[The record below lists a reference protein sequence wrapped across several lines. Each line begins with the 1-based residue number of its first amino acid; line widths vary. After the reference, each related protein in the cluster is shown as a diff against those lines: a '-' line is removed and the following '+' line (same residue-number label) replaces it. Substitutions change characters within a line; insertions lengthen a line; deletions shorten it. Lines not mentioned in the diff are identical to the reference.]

1 MKKIMVLVMF
11 AVMLWG
17 CTLKKPYVG
26 RTVFYFN
33 PLIARIGA
41 LPELGEITHKPF
53 KITFGYSG
61 PGVFTRYYNGT
72 FTLII
77 VKDGVIVDSF
87 NFMPRG
93 DNLEKGMYESPAK
106 NPFLQAL
113 FNVQCSKFNVFKRL
127 SDNNFVKNDNLD
139 FLQLNHV
146 L

>member
-11 AVMLWG
+11 AVKLWG

-53 KITFGYSG
+53 KITFGLYKVEGKPNTYRVNGKIYYNG

-93 DNLEKGMYESPAK
+93 DNLEKGMYYEKESFTPY
-106 NPFLQAL
+106 
-113 FNVQCSKFNVFKRL
+113 
-127 SDNNFVKNDNLD
+127 D
-139 FLQLNHV
+139 FDAIGFGWGV
-146 L
+146 RIRS